1 MQSSQAERRDHEPG
15 VHAEDR
21 QQEGDR
27 AEPRLPEPPRVHLQ
41 PAQGVQIR
49 DNGGKQEEIR
59 RTGPESLIKI
69 KNLLNANDT
78 LILYKYNIVKKGKLY
93 CISGKFL
100 LNNFPII
107 SVDYI
112 GGGVTTITI
121 SFDFWQHQVKI

>member
-1 MQSSQAERRDHEPG
+1 MAGPLCYSRQVQRLQKCCRGQFLHPELVQSSQAERRDHEPG

-78 LILYKYNIVKKGKLY
+78 LILYKYNIVKLRQG
-93 CISGKFL
+93 SGKDRQGMAL
-100 LNNFPII
+100 
-107 SVDYI
+107 
-112 GGGVTTITI
+112 
-121 SFDFWQHQVKI
+121 

>member
-49 DNGGKQEEIR
+49 DNGGEQEEIR

-69 KNLLNANDT
+69 YKMQMILLT
-78 LILYKYNIVKKGKLY
+78 LVLYELNI
-93 CISGKFL
+93 
-100 LNNFPII
+100 
-107 SVDYI
+107 YI
-112 GGGVTTITI
+112 YI
-121 SFDFWQHQVKI
+121 

>member
-1 MQSSQAERRDHEPG
+1 MNYCMAGPLCYSRQVQRLQKCCGGQFLHPELVQSSQAERRDHEPG

-69 KNLLNANDT
+69 YKMQM
-78 LILYKYNIVKKGKLY
+78 ILSFCINIR
-93 CISGKFL
+93 
-100 LNNFPII
+100 
-107 SVDYI
+107 
-112 GGGVTTITI
+112 GVQEKTK
-121 SFDFWQHQVKI
+121 V